1 MAEVEGKF
9 LDFYSY
15 KMFTRWSF
23 LRMFLNLLAV
33 EVLTLIIEFREH
45 FFVTF
50 NMICC
55 VSIIK
60 VVSIMN
66 VNKIIKM
73 MLPQLL
79 VVKKSNYINLSLLI

>member
-1 MAEVEGKF
+1 
-9 LDFYSY
+9 
-15 KMFTRWSF
+15 
-23 LRMFLNLLAV
+23 MFLNLLAV

-60 VVSIMN
+60 VVAIMN

-79 VVKKSNYINLSLLI
+79 VVKKKQLYQFITINLRVYATRR